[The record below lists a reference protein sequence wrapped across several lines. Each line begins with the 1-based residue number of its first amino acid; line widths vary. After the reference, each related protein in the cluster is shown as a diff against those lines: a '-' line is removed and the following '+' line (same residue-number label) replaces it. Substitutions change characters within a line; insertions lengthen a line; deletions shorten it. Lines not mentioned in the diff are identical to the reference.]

1 MRLKWTQKITNDT
14 TFSRVDRKETVL
26 QKAMRQKMGL
36 FGHIARMGDD
46 RKLKTVIFGV
56 MEPIM
61 GGGNKRGRPHRG
73 GRHRGLGEDTL
84 HILYHLAKNRDGW
97 RRIINLTFEAYHV

>member
-26 QKAMRQKMGL
+26 QKAMRRKMGL

-61 GGGNKRGRPHRG
+61 GGKNKRGRPHR
-73 GRHRGLGEDTL
+73 E
-84 HILYHLAKNRDGW
+84 
-97 RRIINLTFEAYHV
+97 